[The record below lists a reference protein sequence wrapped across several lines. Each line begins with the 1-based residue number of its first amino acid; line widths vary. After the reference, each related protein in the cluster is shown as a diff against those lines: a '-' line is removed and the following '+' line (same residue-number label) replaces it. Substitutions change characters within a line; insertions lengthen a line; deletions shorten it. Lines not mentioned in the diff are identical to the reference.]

1 MSKTAKLAI
10 GVIVILGVGTLI
22 AASSAKRGNKAVEV
36 RIEPVQKR
44 DLVASVTASGQV
56 RPQLQVDVAADVSG
70 KITKLAVKEGQ
81 MVSSGQFLLQ
91 IDPTN
96 AQAQV
101 QRSEA
106 AVASTRAQL
115 AQTQASYDQS
125 KRSYDRT
132 LAIKKQ
138 NAQLVSDEQVEE
150 LHTTMD
156 VNAALVDAAKH
167 SVDQAVASLD
177 DAKSSLS
184 KTTIYAPM
192 SGRVTRVVVEQGET
206 AVPGTFN
213 KDAAT
218 LLTISDM
225 SILETRVKVDET
237 DVARIKVG
245 DSAQVQ
251 IDAFADTT
259 FIGRVTKISNSS
271 VKAAT
276 ATTTDQAVDYEV
288 TIQLLNEPIE
298 TRPDFSA
305 TAKVITDKRTGV
317 LSVPIIAL
325 TVRENEMLD
334 KGDTAVGLGKAKPV
348 KDIAKKDA
356 EGVFVVGSDNKV
368 TFRPVKVGIA
378 GEKHFE
384 ILSGLKD
391 VTRGIK
397 REYDMGGEIV
407 RALRGVDLA
416 IARNEYVAIM
426 GPSGSGKS
434 TLMNIIGCLDT
445 PNAGEYWLS
454 GQEVSKMSDDALA
467 RVRNKEIGFVFQTFN
482 LLPRAT
488 ALHNVEL
495 PLVYAGL
502 GADER
507 KRRAK
512 QALEK
517 VQLEHRMDHRPN
529 ELSGGQRQRVAIARA
544 LVNDPAMLL
553 ADEPTG
559 NLDSQTS
566 EEIMRVFETLATSG
580 QTVVMVTHE
589 PDIAQHA
596 RRVVVLR
603 DGLISTD
610 EKRESFVSRL
620 GLGGG
625 GH

>member
-288 TIQLLNEPIE
+288 TIQLLNAPID

-391 VTRGIK
+391 GERIVAGTYQAI
-397 REYDMGGEIV
+397 RELKDGAVV
-407 RALRGVDLA
+407 REQKIDAKKPTPGT
-416 IARNEYVAIM
+416 
-426 GPSGSGKS
+426 KS
-434 TLMNIIGCLDT
+434 
-445 PNAGEYWLS
+445 
-454 GQEVSKMSDDALA
+454 
-467 RVRNKEIGFVFQTFN
+467 
-482 LLPRAT
+482 
-488 ALHNVEL
+488 
-495 PLVYAGL
+495 
-502 GADER
+502 
-507 KRRAK
+507 
-512 QALEK
+512 
-517 VQLEHRMDHRPN
+517 
-529 ELSGGQRQRVAIARA
+529 
-544 LVNDPAMLL
+544 
-553 ADEPTG
+553 
-559 NLDSQTS
+559 
-566 EEIMRVFETLATSG
+566 
-580 QTVVMVTHE
+580 
-589 PDIAQHA
+589 
-596 RRVVVLR
+596 
-603 DGLISTD
+603 
-610 EKRESFVSRL
+610 
-620 GLGGG
+620 
-625 GH
+625 